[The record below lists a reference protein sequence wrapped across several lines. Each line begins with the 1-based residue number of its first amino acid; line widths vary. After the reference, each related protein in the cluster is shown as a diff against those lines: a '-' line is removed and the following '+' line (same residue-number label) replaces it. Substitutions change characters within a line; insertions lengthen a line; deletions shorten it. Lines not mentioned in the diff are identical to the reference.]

1 MSQQKS
7 LTMATKQPL
16 WTKNYIL
23 AFISNMLIF
32 YSFYMLVPIL
42 PFYVMNNLHLDESS
56 TGVVLALYTVAALLI
71 RPLSGFLVDKFSRKP
86 LYLLCYALFAIV
98 FAGYALTQIVAIF
111 VILRVLHGFGFGLST
126 VSGSTI
132 AIDVMPAERRG
143 EGIGYFGLSYT
154 FAQSLGP
161 LTGFWLYNHYEF
173 NVIFLIAFGFA
184 FIGFLSILPISMPSL
199 EMPKKA
205 EVEEALSLDRFI
217 LLKGLPCILLLLL
230 VGYGYGTLSNF
241 IGIYCAQSSFNC
253 DPGLFFLIFAA
264 GVVVSRLLSAKA
276 INDGKVISVALFGAV
291 LIAAGYFALAYCS
304 LSWLF
309 ILGSVAVG
317 IGFGCVN
324 PAFQSLLINLA
335 PHNRRGTAN
344 ATFYT
349 FFDLGIGGGIALGGV
364 IIEHFD
370 FTLLLSSCA
379 ALILLGALHFKFRSA
394 KYYELNKL

>member
-1 MSQQKS
+1 MKE
-7 LTMATKQPL
+7 TKRPL

-23 AFISNMLIF
+23 AFVSNMMIF
-32 YSFYMLVPIL
+32 FSFYMLVPIL
-42 PFYVMNNLHLDESS
+42 PFYVMEDLHLDESS
-56 TGVVLALYTVAALLI
+56 TGVVLALYTIAALLI

-86 LYLLCYALFAIV
+86 LYIICYSLFTII
-98 FAGYALTQIVAIF
+98 FAGYAMTKIIALF

-161 LTGFWLYNHYEF
+161 LTGFWLYSHYDF
-173 NVIFLIAFGFA
+173 NIIFLIAFGCACF
-184 FIGFLSILPISMPSL
+184 GLLSVLPISLPSL
-199 EMPKKA
+199 EAPKTTGEK
-205 EVEEALSLDRFI
+205 EPLSLDRF
-217 LLKGLPCILLLLL
+217 LLVKGLPCILLLLL

-241 IGIYCAQSSFNC
+241 IGLYCIESNFNC

-276 INDGKVISVALFGAV
+276 INDDKVVSVALIGAI
-291 LIAAGYFALAYCS
+291 LIAAGYFALAYCTA
-304 LSWLF
+304 SWLF
-309 ILGSVAVG
+309 FVGSTAIG

-324 PAFQSLLINLA
+324 PAFQSLLVNLA
-335 PHNRRGTAN
+335 PNNRRGTAN

-349 FFDLGIGGGIALGGV
+349 FFDLGIGCGIALGGV

-370 FTLLLSSCA
+370 FTLLLSVCG
-379 ALILLGALHFKFRSA
+379 ALILLGSLYFKFVSA
-394 KYYELNKL
+394 KYYELNKLS

>member
-1 MSQQKS
+1 M
-7 LTMATKQPL
+7 TTKQPL

-56 TGVVLALYTVAALLI
+56 TGVVLALYTIAALLI

-86 LYLLCYALFAIV
+86 LYLLCYSLFAIV

-184 FIGFLSILPISMPSL
+184 FIGLLSILPISMPSL

-205 EVEEALSLDRFI
+205 EVDEKLSLDRFI
-217 LLKGLPCILLLLL
+217 LIKGLPCILLLLL

-241 IGIYCAQSSFNC
+241 IGIYCTQSSFKC

-291 LIAAGYFALAYCS
+291 LIAAGYFILAYCS

-309 ILGSVAVG
+309 ILGSVAIG

>member
-1 MSQQKS
+1 MKEP
-7 LTMATKQPL
+7 KKPL

-23 AFISNMLIF
+23 AFVSNMMIF
-32 YSFYMLVPIL
+32 FSFYMLVPIL
-42 PFYVMNNLHLDESS
+42 PFYAMNNLHLDESS
-56 TGVVLALYTVAALLI
+56 TGVVLALYTIAALMI

-86 LYLLCYALFAIV
+86 LYLICYALFTII
-98 FAGYALTQIVAIF
+98 FAGYALTQIISLF
-111 VILRVLHGFGFGLST
+111 VILRILHGFGFGLST

-161 LTGFWLYNHYEF
+161 LTGFWLYSHYDF
-173 NVIFLIAFGFA
+173 DIIFLIAFGFA
-184 FIGFLSILPISMPSL
+184 CIGLISIFPISLPSL
-199 EMPKKA
+199 EKPKFE
-205 EVEEALSLDRFI
+205 EVEETVSLDRFI
-217 LLKGLPCILLLLL
+217 LIKGLPCILLLLL

-241 IGIYCAQSSFNC
+241 IGLYCAGSSFSC

-276 INDGKVISVALFGAV
+276 INNDKVVSVALIGAI
-291 LIAAGYFALAYCS
+291 LIAAGYFALAYCTS
-304 LSWLF
+304 SWLF
-309 ILGSVAVG
+309 FAGSTAIG

-335 PHNRRGTAN
+335 PNNRRGTAN

-364 IIEHFD
+364 IIEYFD
-370 FTLLLSSCA
+370 FTTLLSVCA
-379 ALILLGALHFKFRSA
+379 ALILLGALHFKFISA
-394 KYYELNKL
+394 KYYERNKLT

>member
-1 MSQQKS
+1 
-7 LTMATKQPL
+7 MATKQPL

-56 TGVVLALYTVAALLI
+56 TGVVLALYTIAALLI

-86 LYLLCYALFAIV
+86 LYLLCYSLFAIV

-184 FIGFLSILPISMPSL
+184 FIGLLSILPISMPSL
-199 EMPKKA
+199 EMPKKV
-205 EVEEALSLDRFI
+205 EVDEKLSLDRFI
-217 LLKGLPCILLLLL
+217 LVKGLPCILLLLL

-276 INDGKVISVALFGAV
+276 INDGKVVSVALFGAV
-291 LIAAGYFALAYCS
+291 LIAAGYFTLAYCS

-309 ILGSVAVG
+309 ILGSVAIG

-370 FTLLLSSCA
+370 FSLLLSSCA
-379 ALILLGALHFKFRSA
+379 ALILLGALHFKFKSA

>member
-1 MSQQKS
+1 MKESK
-7 LTMATKQPL
+7 APL

-23 AFISNMLIF
+23 AFISNMMIF
-32 YSFYMLVPIL
+32 FSFYMLVPIL
-42 PFYVMNNLHLDESS
+42 PFYAMEDLHLDEST

-71 RPLSGFLVDKFSRKP
+71 RPVSGFLVDKFSRKP
-86 LYLLCYALFAIV
+86 LYIACYVLFTLI
-98 FAGYALTQIVAIF
+98 FAGYALTQIISIF
-111 VILRVLHGFGFGLST
+111 VFLRVLHGFGFGLST

-161 LTGFWLYNHYEF
+161 LTGFWLYSNYDF
-173 NVIFLIAFGFA
+173 NVIFLVAFGCA
-184 FIGFLSILPISMPSL
+184 FVGLLSIFPISLPSL
-199 EMPKKA
+199 EIPKCETEK
-205 EVEEALSLDRFI
+205 EPLSLDRFV
-217 LLKGLPCILLLLL
+217 LVKGLPCILLLLL
-230 VGYGYGTLSNF
+230 VGYSYGTLSNF
-241 IGIYCAQSSFNC
+241 IGLYCKESSFSC

-276 INDGKVISVALFGAV
+276 INEDKVISVALIGAV
-291 LIAAGYFALAYCS
+291 LVAAGYFALAYCS
-304 LSWLF
+304 VSWLF
-309 ILGSVAVG
+309 FAGSVAIG

-324 PAFQSLLINLA
+324 PAFQSLLVNLA

-364 IIEHFD
+364 IIEYFN
-370 FTLLLSSCA
+370 FTLLLSVCGI
-379 ALILLGALHFKFRSA
+379 LILLGAVHFKLVSA
-394 KYYELNKL
+394 KFYELNKLN

>member
-1 MSQQKS
+1 
-7 LTMATKQPL
+7 MATKQPL

-154 FAQSLGP
+154 LAQSLGP

>member
-1 MSQQKS
+1 M
-7 LTMATKQPL
+7 M
-16 WTKNYIL
+16 
-23 AFISNMLIF
+23 IF
-32 YSFYMLVPIL
+32 FSFYMLVPIL
-42 PFYVMNNLHLDESS
+42 PFYVMEDLHLDESS
-56 TGVVLALYTVAALLI
+56 TGVVLALYTIAALLI

-86 LYLLCYALFAIV
+86 LYLLCYTLFTVV
-98 FAGYALTQIVAIF
+98 FAGYALTQMVAIF

-161 LTGFWLYNHYEF
+161 LTGFWLYSHYEF
-173 NVIFLIAFGFA
+173 NVIFLIAFGCALF
-184 FIGFLSILPISMPSL
+184 GLLTILPISLPAL
-199 EMPKKA
+199 EAPKATGEK
-205 EVEEALSLDRFI
+205 EPLSLDRF
-217 LLKGLPCILLLLL
+217 LLVKGLPCILLLLL

-241 IGIYCAQSSFNC
+241 IGLYCLESSFNC

-264 GVVVSRLLSAKA
+264 GVVISRLLSAKA
-276 INDGKVISVALFGAV
+276 INDDKVVAVALIGAV
-291 LIAAGYFALAYCS
+291 LIALGYFALAYCS
-304 LSWLF
+304 SSWLF
-309 ILGSVAVG
+309 FVGSTAIG

-324 PAFQSLLINLA
+324 PAFQSLLVNLA

-364 IIEHFD
+364 IIEYFD
-370 FTLLLSSCA
+370 FKLLLSVCG
-379 ALILLGALHFKFRSA
+379 ALILLGALYFKFISA
-394 KYYELNKL
+394 KYYELNKLS

>member
-1 MSQQKS
+1 MKEQKV
-7 LTMATKQPL
+7 PL

-23 AFISNMLIF
+23 AFVSNMMIF
-32 YSFYMLVPIL
+32 FSFYMLVPIL
-42 PFYVMNNLHLDESS
+42 PFYLLNDLHLDESS
-56 TGVVLALYTVAALLI
+56 TGVILALYTIAALLI

-86 LYLLCYALFAIV
+86 LYILCYSLFAIV
-98 FAGYALTQIVAIF
+98 FAGYALTQIVSLF
-111 VILRVLHGFGFGLST
+111 VILRILHGFGFGLST

-132 AIDVMPAERRG
+132 AIDVMPAQRRG

-154 FAQSLGP
+154 LAQSLGP
-161 LTGFWLYNHYEF
+161 LTGFWLYSHYDF
-173 NVIFLIAFGFA
+173 SLIFLIAFGFA
-184 FIGFLSILPISMPSL
+184 CIGLISIFPISLSSL
-199 EMPKKA
+199 QIPKPA
-205 EVEEALSLDRFI
+205 EVDEPLSLDRFI
-217 LLKGLPCILLLLL
+217 LVKGLPCILLLLL

-241 IGIYCAQSSFNC
+241 IGLYCQGSSFSC
-253 DPGLFFLIFAA
+253 DPGLFFLIFAV

-276 INDGKVISVALFGAV
+276 INRDKVVEVALIGAV
-291 LIAAGYFALAYCS
+291 LIAIAYFILAYCTS
-304 LSWLF
+304 SWLF
-309 ILGSVAVG
+309 FIGSAAVG

-370 FTLLLSSCA
+370 FTTLLSACA
-379 ALILLGALHFKFRSA
+379 ALILLGALYFKFVSA
-394 KYYELNKL
+394 SYYQRNKLVEEFS

>member
-1 MSQQKS
+1 MKEPK
-7 LTMATKQPL
+7 TPL

-23 AFISNMLIF
+23 AFISNMMIF
-32 YSFYMLVPIL
+32 FSFYMLVPIL
-42 PFYVMNNLHLDESS
+42 PFYAMENLHLDESS

-86 LYLLCYALFAIV
+86 LYVICYILFTVI
-98 FAGYALTQIVAIF
+98 FAGYAMTQVVALF
-111 VILRVLHGFGFGLST
+111 VILRILHGFGFGLST

-132 AIDVMPAERRG
+132 AIDVMPSERRG

-161 LTGFWLYNHYEF
+161 LTGFWLYSNYDF
-173 NVIFLIAFGFA
+173 NVIFLIAFGCA
-184 FIGFLSILPISMPSL
+184 CLGLLSIFPISLSSL
-199 EMPKKA
+199 EMPKSVGEK
-205 EVEEALSLDRFI
+205 EPLSLDRF
-217 LLKGLPCILLLLL
+217 LLVKGLPCILLLLL

-241 IGIYCAQSSFNC
+241 IGLYCVGSSFKC

-276 INDGKVISVALFGAV
+276 INNDKVVAVALIGSV
-291 LIAAGYFALAYCS
+291 LIAAGYFALAYCTS
-304 LSWLF
+304 SWLF
-309 ILGSVAVG
+309 FVGSTAIG

-324 PAFQSLLINLA
+324 PAFQSLLVNLA

-349 FFDLGIGGGIALGGV
+349 FFDLGIGGGILFGGV
-364 IIEHFD
+364 IIEYFD
-370 FTLLLSSCA
+370 FKMLLSLCA
-379 ALILLGALHFKFRSA
+379 ILILLGALYFRFVSA
-394 KYYELNKL
+394 KYYERNKLT

>member
-1 MSQQKS
+1 MKESK
-7 LTMATKQPL
+7 TPL

-23 AFISNMLIF
+23 AFISNMMIF
-32 YSFYMLVPIL
+32 FSFYMLVPIL
-42 PFYVMNNLHLDESS
+42 PFYAMNDLHLDESS
-56 TGVVLALYTVAALLI
+56 TGVVLALYTIAALLI

-86 LYLLCYALFAIV
+86 LYILCYMLFTII
-98 FAGYALTQIVAIF
+98 FAGYALTQIISVF
-111 VILRVLHGFGFGLST
+111 VILRILHGFGFGLST

-161 LTGFWLYNHYEF
+161 LTGFWLYSHYDF
-173 NVIFLIAFGFA
+173 NVIFLIAFGCA
-184 FIGFLSILPISMPSL
+184 CLGFVSVLPISLPSL
-199 EMPKKA
+199 EKPKV
-205 EVEEALSLDRFI
+205 EQVEEKLSLDRF
-217 LLKGLPCILLLLL
+217 LLVKGLPCILLLLL

-241 IGIYCAQSSFNC
+241 IGLYCAGSSFKC
-253 DPGLFFLIFAA
+253 DPGIFFLIFAS

-276 INDGKVISVALFGAV
+276 INDDKVVSVALIGAV
-291 LIAAGYFALAYCS
+291 LIAMGYFALAYCS
-304 LSWLF
+304 SSWLF
-309 ILGSVAVG
+309 FAGSTAIG

-364 IIEHFD
+364 IIEYFD
-370 FTLLLSSCA
+370 FTTLLSVCGI
-379 ALILLGALHFKFRSA
+379 LILLGVVYFKLVSA
-394 KYYELNKL
+394 KYYELNKLS

>member
-1 MSQQKS
+1 MKESK
-7 LTMATKQPL
+7 APL

-23 AFISNMLIF
+23 AFISNMMIF
-32 YSFYMLVPIL
+32 FSFYMLVPIL
-42 PFYVMNNLHLDESS
+42 PFYVMEDLHLDESS
-56 TGVVLALYTVAALLI
+56 TGVVLALYTIAALLI

-86 LYLLCYALFAIV
+86 LYLLCYTLFTVV
-98 FAGYALTQIVAIF
+98 FAGYALTQMVAIF

-161 LTGFWLYNHYEF
+161 LTGFWLYSHYNF
-173 NVIFLIAFGFA
+173 NIIFLIAFGCALF
-184 FIGFLSILPISMPSL
+184 GLLTILPISLPSL
-199 EMPKKA
+199 EAPKAVGEK
-205 EVEEALSLDRFI
+205 EPLSLDRF
-217 LLKGLPCILLLLL
+217 LLVKGLPCILLLLL

-241 IGIYCAQSSFNC
+241 IGLYCLESSFSC

-276 INDGKVISVALFGAV
+276 INDDKVVSVALIGAV
-291 LIAAGYFALAYCS
+291 LIAAGYFALAYCTA
-304 LSWLF
+304 SWLF
-309 ILGSVAVG
+309 FAGSTAIG

-324 PAFQSLLINLA
+324 PAFQSLLVNLA

-370 FTLLLSSCA
+370 FKLLLTVCG
-379 ALILLGALHFKFRSA
+379 ALILLGTLYFKFVSA
-394 KYYELNKL
+394 KYYELNKLS

>member
-1 MSQQKS
+1 MKGK
-7 LTMATKQPL
+7 KQPL

-23 AFISNMLIF
+23 AFISNMMIF
-32 YSFYMLVPIL
+32 FSFYMLVPIL
-42 PFYVMNNLHLDESS
+42 PFYAMNDLHLDESS
-56 TGVVLALYTVAALLI
+56 TGVVLSLYTIAALLI

-86 LYLLCYALFAIV
+86 LYLLCYSLFTIV
-98 FAGYALTQIVAIF
+98 FAGYALTQIITLF
-111 VILRVLHGFGFGLST
+111 VILRILHGVGFGLST

-132 AIDVMPAERRG
+132 AIDVMPSERRG

-161 LTGFWLYNHYEF
+161 LTGFWLYSHYDF

-184 FIGFLSILPISMPSL
+184 LFGLLSVLPISLKSL
-199 EMPKKA
+199 EMPKKE
-205 EVEEALSLDRFI
+205 EVDEAISLDRFI
-217 LLKGLPCILLLLL
+217 LVKGLPCILLLLL

-241 IGIYCAQSSFNC
+241 IGLYCEGSAFSC

-276 INDGKVISVALFGAV
+276 INDDKVISVALIGAI
-291 LIAAGYFALAYCS
+291 LIAAGYFALAYCTA
-304 LSWLF
+304 SWLF
-309 ILGSVAVG
+309 FVGSTAIG

-324 PAFQSLLINLA
+324 PAFQALLINLA
-335 PHNRRGTAN
+335 PNNRRGTAN

-364 IIEHFD
+364 IIEHFN
-370 FTLLLSSCA
+370 FTMLLSLCA
-379 ALILLGALHFKFRSA
+379 ALILVGCVYFKLVSA
-394 KYYELNKL
+394 KYYERNKLIAA

>member
-1 MSQQKS
+1 MKN
-7 LTMATKQPL
+7 TKTPL

-23 AFISNMLIF
+23 AFVSNMMIF
-32 YSFYMLVPIL
+32 FSFYMLVPIL
-42 PFYVMNNLHLDESS
+42 PFYAMNDLHLDESS
-56 TGVVLALYTVAALLI
+56 TGVVLALYTIAALLI

-86 LYLLCYALFAIV
+86 LYLLCYALFTIV
-98 FAGYALTQIVAIF
+98 FAGYALTQIISLF
-111 VILRVLHGFGFGLST
+111 IILRILHGFGFGLST

-161 LTGFWLYNHYEF
+161 LTGFWLYSHYDF

-184 FIGFLSILPISMPSL
+184 CFGLLSIFPISLPSL
-199 EMPKKA
+199 ERPKVA
-205 EVEEALSLDRFI
+205 EVEETLSLDRFI
-217 LLKGLPCILLLLL
+217 LIKGLPCILLLLL

-241 IGIYCAQSSFNC
+241 IGLYCADSAFKC
-253 DPGLFFLIFAA
+253 DPGMFFFIFAA

-276 INDGKVISVALFGAV
+276 INNDKVVSVASIGAI

-304 LSWLF
+304 ASWLF
-309 ILGSVAVG
+309 IVGSVAVG

-370 FTLLLSSCA
+370 FTTLLSVCG
-379 ALILLGALHFKFRSA
+379 ALILLGVVYFKLVSA
-394 KYYELNKL
+394 KYYELNKLT

>member
-1 MSQQKS
+1 
-7 LTMATKQPL
+7 MATKQPL